1 MAQCQV
7 LGTYGFFYIIIGVIA
22 RVIARVIAVIAVSIE
37 TAMTPIII

>member
-7 LGTYGFFYIIIGVIA
+7 LGTYVFFFNIIIG
-22 RVIARVIAVIAVSIE
+22 VIARVIAVIAVSIE